1 MEYIGDMP
9 VSTRSESCGE
19 QRQPFGRTADCDRRF
34 NHVGDVS
41 RKCRLSVGSL
51 KAMRVLQL
59 ALKKIQSLRKD
70 FVGEDVG
77 RRHPI
82 TQDKSWE
89 SGLLLLVI
97 SNRPLLRV
105 MHTGLFQDL
114 PTAP

>member
-1 MEYIGDMP
+1 MANKDSRSVGPPIAIVVSTMWVMFP
-9 VSTRSESCGE
+9 VS
-19 QRQPFGRTADCDRRF
+19 
-34 NHVGDVS
+34 VG
-41 RKCRLSVGSL
+41 CLSGSL

-70 FVGEDVG
+70 FIGEDEG